1 MIEAIGAFFYD
12 LVERFKEFF
21 SSESQEEFDSDFPG
35 PIE

>member
-1 MIEAIGAFFYD
+1 MIEAISAFFYD

-21 SSESQEEFDSDFPG
+21 SGEPEEEFDSDFPG